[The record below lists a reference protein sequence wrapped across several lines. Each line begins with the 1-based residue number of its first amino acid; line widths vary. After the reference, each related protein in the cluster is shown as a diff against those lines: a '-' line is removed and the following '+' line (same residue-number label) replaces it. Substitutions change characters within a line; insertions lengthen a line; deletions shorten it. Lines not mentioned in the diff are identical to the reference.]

1 MKFKIVSIINKSIG
15 EPMPNYTF
23 FNEESGIEWDQSMS
37 IADKEKY
44 LISNSQIKQ
53 VIKAMNIV
61 GGVGGIKNDDGWGEV
76 LHKVSSAHPNSA
88 LAASMGSKQSTKEVK
103 SRQAVDKWRAKRIA
117 KGDTAG

>member
-37 IADKEKY
+37 IADKEIY
-44 LISNSQIKQ
+44 LNSNSRIQQ
-53 VIKAMNIV
+53 VIKTMNIV

-76 LHKVSSAHPNSA
+76 MHKVATAHPTSA

-103 SRQAVDKWRAKRIA
+103 TRAAVEKWRSKRVA
-117 KGDTAG
+117 KGDSA

>member
-1 MKFKIVSIINKSIG
+1 
-15 EPMPNYTF
+15 MPNYTF

-44 LISNSQIKQ
+44 LISNSRIKQ

-76 LHKVSSAHPNSA
+76 MHKVATAPPASA

-103 SRQAVDKWRAKRIA
+103 TRKAVEKWRSKRIA
-117 KGDTAG
+117 KGDTIR

>member
-1 MKFKIVSIINKSIG
+1 MKYEIPSIINKSIG
-15 EPMPNYTF
+15 ELMPNYTF

-44 LISNSQIKQ
+44 LISNSRIKQ

-76 LHKVSSAHPNSA
+76 MHKVATAHPDSA

-103 SRQAVDKWRAKRIA
+103 TRKAVEKWRSKRIA
-117 KGDTAG
+117 KGDTIR